1 MRVGPAA
8 DCCPLPGP
16 SALGCPASSQGAS
29 VHTAQGPLCG
39 GSRIP
44 GGARFLPRHLQG
56 PDPVFLVARPSSLP
70 LRLRPPQPGQPPHS
84 LCPPRGF
91 RLLHSCFWP
100 WCKRRPASLLQ
111 SSPLFSS
118 LKGAAE
124 PPRLVPCG
132 QHGRAL
138 RAPGSWAPFPLLEST
153 SVLPPGKAQR
163 TLPFTLRCATCSA
176 LAQGQRGP
184 AAEGPLSVGAGLC
197 APAGQTGDESSGR
210 GRCS

>member
-16 SALGCPASSQGAS
+16 SALGCPATSQGAS

-39 GSRIP
+39 GSGIP

-56 PDPVFLVARPSSLP
+56 PDPVFLMARPSSLP
-70 LRLRPPQPGQPPHS
+70 LELRPPQPGQSPPS

-100 WCKRRPASLLQ
+100 WCKRRLASLLQ
-111 SSPLFSS
+111 SSPVFSS

-124 PPRLVPCG
+124 PPPPCPVWSARQG
-132 QHGRAL
+132 PLG
-138 RAPGSWAPFPLLEST
+138 PGLLGTFP
-153 SVLPPGKAQR
+153 PPGKHVC
-163 TLPFTLRCATCSA
+163 PATWQS
-176 LAQGQRGP
+176 P
-184 AAEGPLSVGAGLC
+184 ANTSFHFKM
-197 APAGQTGDESSGR
+197 
-210 GRCS
+210 